1 MGKQNKWKMNRA
13 GLLNFWY
20 YDEEFFDFADGKLL
34 LRGSNGSGKSVTMQ
48 SFLPVLLDGR
58 TSPDRLDPFGSRARR
73 MEDYLLGEKEIVDR
87 DERTGYLFIE
97 YRREDTDQYITTG
110 IGLQAR
116 RHKAMNFWGFVI
128 TDNRRIGRDF
138 NLYELERNAGEKQ
151 RIPLSRVQLENRI
164 GNGGHVVRTKSE
176 YRNLVNKYIF
186 GFETADAYEDLIK
199 LLIQLR
205 SPKLSKDFRPTVI
218 YDILEAALPPLTDE
232 DLRHLSDTIEHMDQ
246 TKQQIEQLER
256 EQTAL
261 HKLIQRYDVYN
272 EYRVA
277 EKAQYYLDASKRFAR
292 EEQELHR
299 QTGEKQELEQAIL
312 EIRKGQVSLTQTKD
326 VLEQKQNRL
335 QGHKV
340 WNLEKERADET
351 ARLKDILAEHD
362 RKDQNLT
369 LKKRRELTAKEEQEK
384 LAATMTAAE
393 AEIADMLTDM
403 EADAE
408 AGSFFQH
415 QINTEDFRRNK
426 QTDHD
431 FTVWEKETEAHYHKL
446 DELGEQLRKY
456 EQLKKEIAE
465 LDSRTAK
472 VKQESD
478 QAKREENDW
487 FAIFEKDKQELL
499 NVIYDWAED
508 HAFLGIREEVLKQ
521 VSRDLY
527 RLYEP
532 VNYENIRAPFIT
544 ASNVFQ
550 IGINEKKAEASHRHS
565 ELAKQLELK
574 QNELEAWKAKQDPE
588 PPNQRE
594 ETTAAR
600 TQLKKRGHQFVP
612 FYEAVEFRD
621 SVPADVRNQL
631 EAALLDSGLLDS
643 LITSADIPVHHDRV
657 IDPNPQVM
665 AHTLADYLVPD
676 LTEDAGVSAAKV
688 DDVLKSIAVSAGGDN
703 RAAVNE
709 DGTYEIGILRGH
721 AVPVARVR
729 FIGRSARKRYREEQI
744 AAIHKEMDE
753 LRLKQ
758 QEVQTEINSFGEMI
772 QKAQDALETFPDD
785 QDLQTSFTQI
795 KEKRLEIA
803 QYEKRLQELNEQ
815 VGNVY
820 QSFQEIKRKLDT
832 GTRDIDVSFS
842 HSAYQEAKMVMRR
855 YEKDLRNLIT
865 KHTTYRH
872 TEENLRKVE
881 NRMEELALEVDDL
894 GGELNM
900 LVDRKTRVSNN
911 IAEIEKQLES
921 EGVIDIRRQ
930 IQEVQEQLRETEQE
944 LADNNMLLPKKESK
958 RDVLIDQINVQ
969 QQKIRFSACMIEA
982 WEETFSRE
990 IHHGFIRMPEEI
1002 EENEAAAQWAVD
1014 TFKQT
1019 LADKDPSAIEGQL
1032 TTVYFE
1038 QQTNLMEYR
1047 MTDTQTAVPAFDW
1060 ISEEW
1065 TEEQRIQI
1073 ANWQQK
1079 ATRRLIQLDFQGK
1092 RVSPYYIRDMVEN
1105 DRIRQQTM
1113 LDDRDRQLYEEILF
1127 DSVGKK
1133 LRSRIN
1139 RAKQWTKKMDTLM
1152 QNSDSSSGL
1161 SFSIKWRPR
1170 TAETE
1175 AELDTKELVDLLSRD
1190 PRLLKEETID
1200 QVIGHFRSRI
1210 ERAKE
1215 LTEIQGEGN
1224 TLLQVLKDVLDYR
1237 NWFSFVLSYQ
1247 REGETKRELTNHAFD
1262 KFSGGEKAMAMY
1274 IPLFT
1279 ACYSRYLE
1287 ADPAAPYII
1296 SLDEAFAGV
1305 DENNISSMFEILEEL
1320 GFDYMMNS
1328 QVLWGDYDTISSL
1341 SICELIRP
1349 KNADCVS
1356 VLRYHWDGSTRKL
1369 LLDKETESIY

>member
-1 MGKQNKWKMNRA
+1 
-13 GLLNFWY
+13 
-20 YDEEFFDFADGKLL
+20 
-34 LRGSNGSGKSVTMQ
+34 
-48 SFLPVLLDGR
+48 
-58 TSPDRLDPFGSRARR
+58 
-73 MEDYLLGEKEIVDR
+73 
-87 DERTGYLFIE
+87 
-97 YRREDTDQYITTG
+97 
-110 IGLQAR
+110 
-116 RHKAMNFWGFVI
+116 
-128 TDNRRIGRDF
+128 
-138 NLYELERNAGEKQ
+138 
-151 RIPLSRVQLENRI
+151 
-164 GNGGHVVRTKSE
+164 
-176 YRNLVNKYIF
+176 
-186 GFETADAYEDLIK
+186 
-199 LLIQLR
+199 
-205 SPKLSKDFRPTVI
+205 
-218 YDILEAALPPLTDE
+218 
-232 DLRHLSDTIEHMDQ
+232 
-246 TKQQIEQLER
+246 
-256 EQTAL
+256 
-261 HKLIQRYDVYN
+261 
-272 EYRVA
+272 
-277 EKAQYYLDASKRFAR
+277 
-292 EEQELHR
+292 
-299 QTGEKQELEQAIL
+299 
-312 EIRKGQVSLTQTKD
+312 
-326 VLEQKQNRL
+326 
-335 QGHKV
+335 
-340 WNLEKERADET
+340 
-351 ARLKDILAEHD
+351 
-362 RKDQNLT
+362 
-369 LKKRRELTAKEEQEK
+369 
-384 LAATMTAAE
+384 
-393 AEIADMLTDM
+393 
-403 EADAE
+403 
-408 AGSFFQH
+408 
-415 QINTEDFRRNK
+415 
-426 QTDHD
+426 
-431 FTVWEKETEAHYHKL
+431 
-446 DELGEQLRKY
+446 
-456 EQLKKEIAE
+456 
-465 LDSRTAK
+465 
-472 VKQESD
+472 
-478 QAKREENDW
+478 
-487 FAIFEKDKQELL
+487 
-499 NVIYDWAED
+499 
-508 HAFLGIREEVLKQ
+508 
-521 VSRDLY
+521 
-527 RLYEP
+527 
-532 VNYENIRAPFIT
+532 
-544 ASNVFQ
+544 
-550 IGINEKKAEASHRHS
+550 
-565 ELAKQLELK
+565 
-574 QNELEAWKAKQDPE
+574 
-588 PPNQRE
+588 
-594 ETTAAR
+594 
-600 TQLKKRGHQFVP
+600 
-612 FYEAVEFRD
+612 
-621 SVPADVRNQL
+621 
-631 EAALLDSGLLDS
+631 
-643 LITSADIPVHHDRV
+643 
-657 IDPNPQVM
+657 
-665 AHTLADYLVPD
+665 
-676 LTEDAGVSAAKV
+676 
-688 DDVLKSIAVSAGGDN
+688 
-703 RAAVNE
+703 
-709 DGTYEIGILRGH
+709 
-721 AVPVARVR
+721 
-729 FIGRSARKRYREEQI
+729 
-744 AAIHKEMDE
+744 
-753 LRLKQ
+753 
-758 QEVQTEINSFGEMI
+758 
-772 QKAQDALETFPDD
+772 
-785 QDLQTSFTQI
+785 
-795 KEKRLEIA
+795 
-803 QYEKRLQELNEQ
+803 
-815 VGNVY
+815 
-820 QSFQEIKRKLDT
+820 
-832 GTRDIDVSFS
+832 
-842 HSAYQEAKMVMRR
+842 
-855 YEKDLRNLIT
+855 
-865 KHTTYRH
+865 
-872 TEENLRKVE
+872 
-881 NRMEELALEVDDL
+881 MEELALEVDDL